1 MIDKFGESTGDMDW
15 MHTDPERAKRDSP
28 FGGTVAFGF
37 WTISMLTYFGR
48 QILEKD
54 YPGDALYGLNYGFDR
69 IRLIAPIRV
78 GKKIRCSIRLIDV
91 TERQADRYLV
101 KAEYQ
106 IEVEDEEKPAMV
118 AEWLFLLVFPQ
129 K

>member
-15 MHTDPERAKRDSP
+15 MHTDPERAERDGP
-28 FGGTVAFGF
+28 FGGTIAFGF

-48 QILEKD
+48 KILEQD

-69 IRLIAPIRV
+69 IRLVAPIRV

-91 TERQADRYLV
+91 TERQANRYLV

-118 AEWLFLLVFPQ
+118 AEWLFLLVFPPG
-129 K
+129 